1 MRGGQDALQAA
12 GDPREFGAQ
21 GYCCSSGSGITCGST
36 QTEVRRERLRCIS
49 PFCSHR
55 HEQPLVGM
63 VLVSPGSIES
73 KNAEVS
79 VGPAWA
85 RKARA
90 GTGYRMRLFLFPF
103 RLRTWL
109 CVDANAVPMLL
120 RMRMRTPKPMRT
132 LRPTVAPIEPDVMG
146 RCGRRNFTK
155 HSPQIQSPG
164 LVSRETNA
172 GCPRRDLWEPRA
184 LTWHKRGNT
193 PLLGQYRESLVVDE
207 GISRLRASQ
216 PSIGRLMAYGRSSTV
231 RGQSLGPWGLRP
243 IVPCSFGTLGLP
255 NLRAVSCPVHPITQ
269 SPRRRSWG

>member
-1 MRGGQDALQAA
+1 
-12 GDPREFGAQ
+12 
-21 GYCCSSGSGITCGST
+21 
-36 QTEVRRERLRCIS
+36 
-49 PFCSHR
+49 
-55 HEQPLVGM
+55 M

-73 KNAEVS
+73 KNTEVS
-79 VGPAWA
+79 VGRAWA

-90 GTGYRMRLFLFPF
+90 GTGYRMRPFLFPF
-103 RLRTWL
+103 RLRTWQ
-109 CVDANAVPMLL
+109 CVDANAAPILL
-120 RMRMRTPKPMRT
+120 RTPKPMRT
-132 LRPTVAPIEPDVMG
+132 LRPTVAPIEPNVMG

-155 HSPQIQSPG
+155 HSPRIQSPG

-172 GCPRRDLWEPRA
+172 GLRRDLWEPRA

-193 PLLGQYRESLVVDE
+193 PLQGQYRESSVVDE

-216 PSIGRLMAYGRSSTV
+216 PSIGWLMAYGRSSTV
-231 RGQSLGPWGLRP
+231 KGQSLGPWGLRP